1 MPTDLEDLEAEPRE
15 AIGPGDVDRHEV
27 LEFSL
32 CDDCGGVLKDP
43 EKMTCNIC
51 HARMACEV
59 LRYVHRDQVASE
71 LALRLL
77 QTFVDGKRAE
87 ITLGKK

>member
-1 MPTDLEDLEAEPRE
+1 MPTDLEDETEPRE
-15 AIGPGDVDRHEV
+15 AIGPGDVDRHEI

-32 CDDCGGVLKDP
+32 CNDCGATLKAP
-43 EKMTCNIC
+43 EQLTCNIC

-71 LALRLL
+71 MALQLL
-77 QTFVDGKRAE
+77 HTFVESKWAEIVRGKR
-87 ITLGKK
+87 